1 MEQVVEQIF
10 KGLNPAQYQAV
21 SDIEGPQ
28 LIIAG
33 AGSGKTKVLTC
44 RIANILSKGHEPG
57 SILALTFTNK
67 AAREMKERIA
77 SLIGEGKARRLFM
90 GTFHSIFIR
99 FLRDEAEL
107 LGFPKTFSI
116 YDTTDSRN
124 VIKACIKELQ
134 LDDKQYKPNEVHS
147 RISMA
152 KNNLVTAEAYG
163 RNSTLIQND
172 SAAKKPRIW
181 EIYREYAKKCRQ
193 AGAMDFDDIL
203 LYTNIL
209 FRDFPE
215 AMERIRSRFQ
225 FVMVDEYQDTNYAQ
239 YLIIKKLSSV
249 HQNISVVGDDAQS
262 IYSFRGARIENIL
275 NFRKDYPQ
283 AKEYRLEQNYRSTQT
298 IVNAANS
305 LIAKNKMQLK
315 KNCFSEQE
323 RGDLIE
329 LISAYTE
336 QEEGFLV
343 ASSIMDQVRRTHEPY
358 SSFAILYRT
367 NAQSRVIEEALRK
380 KNMPYKIFAGH
391 SFYERAEVKDMLAYL
406 KLVSNIKDDEA
417 FKRIVNFP
425 ARGIGDTS
433 LGRLKEAAT
442 AKELSMF
449 ETIKVV
455 NLEEFSIKAG
465 TATKMKHFVEGIES
479 LREMM
484 DSTDAYTMAMEVNSR
499 FGILDYMKQD
509 TTLEAQGRVQNVEE
523 LFNSI
528 KEFVDDGEAEYEQL
542 AQEGEDIP
550 IVTLDLYLEN
560 VSLISDLDGKDNE
573 EDKNKI
579 ALMTVH
585 SSKGLEFPYVY
596 IVGMEENLFPSQGM
610 GMATEQDIE
619 EERRLFYVAV
629 TRAGKGVKLSYAQS
643 RSKWGNH
650 VSNPPSRFIK
660 EIDKKYILNPI
671 TDWEEELST
680 KFDDYPSSS
689 SRQYPSQRGAQGYP
703 SQGGQ
708 RFPGRQG
715 AGYGPGQQRPQ
726 GATGRPGSGA
736 YQSTPQQRVNSPAG
750 FVPQKKASPANF
762 TPDSP
767 AIVEVGQ
774 TIEHD
779 RFGIGVVISLEG
791 DVTSRKAVVD
801 FRDSGQKTLLL
812 KFAKFRVVAR

>member
-1 MEQVVEQIF
+1 M
-10 KGLNPAQYQAV
+10 
-21 SDIEGPQ
+21 
-28 LIIAG
+28 
-33 AGSGKTKVLTC
+33 LTC

-77 SLIGEGKARRLFM
+77 SLIGESKARRLFM

-163 RNSTLIQND
+163 RNGTLIQND

-209 FRDFPE
+209 FRDFPD
-215 AMERIRSRFQ
+215 ALDRIRKRFK

-239 YLIIKKLSSV
+239 YLIIKKLSSE

-298 IVNAANS
+298 IVDAANS

-315 KNCFSEQE
+315 KNCFSQHE

-329 LISAYTE
+329 LINAYTE
-336 QEEGFLV
+336 QEEGFMV
-343 ASSIMDQVRRTHEPY
+343 ASSIMDQIRRTHEPY
-358 SSFAILYRT
+358 SNFAILYRT

-380 KNMPYKIFAGH
+380 KNMPYKIYAGH
-391 SFYERAEVKDMLAYL
+391 SFYERAEVKDLLAYL
-406 KLVSNIKDDEA
+406 KLVANGKDDEA
-417 FKRIVNFP
+417 FRRVINFP

-433 LGRLKEAAT
+433 LGRLKEAAA
-442 AKELSMF
+442 AKELSLL
-449 ETIKVV
+449 ETVKTA
-455 NLEEFSIKAG
+455 NLEEFAIKGA
-465 TATKMKHFVEGIES
+465 TATKMKHFVAAIEE
-479 LREMM
+479 LH
-484 DSTDAYTMAMEVNSR
+484 DKIPYTDAYELAMEVNAR
-499 FGILDYMKQD
+499 FAILPYMKQD
-509 TTLEAQGRVQNVEE
+509 TTLEGQGRVENVEE

-528 KEFVDDGEAEYEQL
+528 NEFVDDGKEEYEKL

-560 VSLISDLDGKDNE
+560 VSLISDLDGKDSE

-596 IVGMEENLFPSQGM
+596 IVGVEENLFPSGGM

-619 EERRLFYVAV
+619 EERRLFYVAI
-629 TRAGKGVKLSYAQS
+629 TRAERGVKLSFAQS
-643 RSKWGNH
+643 RTKWGTH
-650 VSNPPSRFIK
+650 TSNSPSRFIK
-660 EIDKKYILNPI
+660 EIDKKYILNPLP
-671 TDWEEELST
+671 DYEEQLRT
-680 KFDDYPSSS
+680 KFDDDDDSIFGLRRKPATYYP
-689 SRQYPSQRGAQGYP
+689 GASKGVV
-703 SQGGQ
+703 GGQ
-708 RFPGRQG
+708 RQ
-715 AGYGPGQQRPQ
+715 
-726 GATGRPGSGA
+726 
-736 YQSTPQQRVNSPAG
+736 PQQRMHSPMPQRPASSPQRIAPRAD
-750 FVPQKKASPANF
+750 FV
-762 TPDSP
+762 PDSP
-767 AIVEVGQ
+767 NKVAVGNK
-774 TIEHD
+774 IEHD
-779 RFGIGVVISLEG
+779 RFGIGTVISLEG
-791 DVTSRKAVVD
+791 DVTNRKAVVD
-801 FRDSGQKTLLL
+801 FEGSGRKTLLL
-812 KFAKFRVVAR
+812 KFAKVRVIS

>member
-1 MEQVVEQIF
+1 MEQVNPQIF
-10 KGLNPAQYQAV
+10 EGLNPAQYQAV

-44 RIANILSKGHEPG
+44 RIANILDKGFSPS

-67 AAREMKERIA
+67 ASREMKERIA
-77 SLIGEGKARRLFM
+77 SLIGDYKARRLVM

-107 LGFPKTFSI
+107 IGFPKTFSI

-124 VIKACIKELQ
+124 VIKACIKELN
-134 LDDKQYKPNEVHS
+134 LDDKVYKANEVHG

-152 KNNLVTAEAYG
+152 KNNLVTAEAYS

-172 SAAKKPRIW
+172 SAARKPRLW

-209 FRDFPE
+209 FRDFPD
-215 AMERIRSRFQ
+215 ALARIRSRFQ
-225 FVMVDEYQDTNYAQ
+225 FIMVDEYQDTNYAQ
-239 YLIIKKLSSV
+239 YLIIKKLASE

-305 LIAKNKMQLK
+305 LIEKNRMQLK
-315 KNCFSEQE
+315 KKCFSEHE

-329 LISAYTE
+329 LISAFTE
-336 QEEGFLV
+336 QEEGIMV
-343 ASSIMDQVRRTHEPY
+343 ASSIMEQVRRSCEPY

-367 NAQSRVIEEALRK
+367 NAQSRVIEEALRR

-406 KLVSNIKDDEA
+406 RLVSNGKDDEA
-417 FKRIVNFP
+417 FRRVVNFP
-425 ARGIGDTS
+425 PRGIGETS
-433 LGRLKEAAT
+433 MGRLREAAAT
-442 AKELSMF
+442 KEISLF
-449 ETIKVV
+449 EAVKVC

-465 TATKMKHFVEGIES
+465 TATKMKHFIEGIEA
-479 LREMM
+479 LREKMPY
-484 DSTDAYTMAMEVNSR
+484 TNAYELAMEVNGR
-499 FGILDYMKQD
+499 FGILEHMKQD
-509 TTLEAQGRVQNVEE
+509 TSLEGQGRVENVEE

-528 KEFVDDGEAEYEQL
+528 KEFVDEGMLEYEQM
-542 AQEGEDIP
+542 AQEGYDMP

-560 VSLISDLDGKDNE
+560 VSLLSDMDGKENE
-573 EDKNKI
+573 EDRNKI

-596 IVGMEENLFPSQGM
+596 IVGVEENLFPSSGM
-610 GMATEQDIE
+610 GTATQQDVE
-619 EERRLFYVAV
+619 EERRLFYVAL
-629 TRAGKGVKLSYAQS
+629 TRAEKGVKLSFAKS
-643 RSKWGNH
+643 RMKWGSH
-650 VSNPPSRFIK
+650 VSNSPSRFIK
-660 EIDKKYILNPI
+660 EIDKQYILNPL

-680 KFDDYPSSS
+680 KFDDPLPDRFQSLG
-689 SRQYPSQRGAQGYP
+689 RGGY
-703 SQGGQ
+703 
-708 RFPGRQG
+708 
-715 AGYGPGQQRPQ
+715 
-726 GATGRPGSGA
+726 GRPGGA
-736 YQSTPQQRVNSPAG
+736 GPRGGAQAYPGQGGAGRPSAGMAPKPQVGTAPRPAPRPAPRAD
-750 FVPQKKASPANF
+750 FV
-762 TPDSP
+762 PDSP
-767 AIVEVGQ
+767 SKVEVGQ

-779 RFGIGVVISLEG
+779 RFGIGVVVSLEG
-791 DVTSRKAVVD
+791 DIASRKAVVD
-801 FRDSGQKTLLL
+801 FKEGGRKTLLL
-812 KFAKFRVVAR
+812 KFAKIRVVAR

>member
-1 MEQVVEQIF
+1 MEQVNPQIF
-10 KGLNPAQYQAV
+10 EGLNPAQYQAV

-44 RIANILSKGHEPG
+44 RIANILDKGFSPS

-67 AAREMKERIA
+67 ASREMKERIA
-77 SLIGEGKARRLFM
+77 SLIGDYKARRLVM

-107 LGFPKTFSI
+107 IGFPKTFSI

-124 VIKACIKELQ
+124 VIKACIKELN
-134 LDDKQYKPNEVHS
+134 LDDKVYKANEVHG

-152 KNNLVTAEAYG
+152 KNNLVTAEAYS

-172 SAAKKPRIW
+172 SAARKPRLW

-209 FRDFPE
+209 FRDFPD
-215 AMERIRSRFQ
+215 ALARIRSRFQ
-225 FVMVDEYQDTNYAQ
+225 FIMVDEYQDTNYAQ
-239 YLIIKKLSSV
+239 YLIIKKLASE

-305 LIAKNKMQLK
+305 LIEKNRMQLK
-315 KNCFSEQE
+315 KKCFSEHE

-329 LISAYTE
+329 LISAFTE
-336 QEEGFLV
+336 QEEGIMV
-343 ASSIMDQVRRTHEPY
+343 ASSIMEQVRRSCEPY

-367 NAQSRVIEEALRK
+367 NAQSRVIEEALRR

-406 KLVSNIKDDEA
+406 RLVSNGKDDEA
-417 FKRIVNFP
+417 FRRVVNFP
-425 ARGIGDTS
+425 PRGIGETS
-433 LGRLKEAAT
+433 MGRLREAAA
-442 AKELSMF
+442 AKEISLF
-449 ETIKVV
+449 EAVKVC

-465 TATKMKHFVEGIES
+465 TATKMKHFIEGIEA
-479 LREMM
+479 LREKMPY
-484 DSTDAYTMAMEVNSR
+484 TNAYELAMEVNGR
-499 FGILDYMKQD
+499 FGILEHMKQD
-509 TTLEAQGRVQNVEE
+509 TSLEGQGRVENVEE

-528 KEFVDDGEAEYEQL
+528 KEFVDEGMLEYEQM
-542 AQEGEDIP
+542 AQEGYDMP

-560 VSLISDLDGKDNE
+560 VSLLSDMDGKENE
-573 EDKNKI
+573 EDRNKI

-596 IVGMEENLFPSQGM
+596 IVGVEENLFPSSGM
-610 GMATEQDIE
+610 GTATQQDVE
-619 EERRLFYVAV
+619 EERRLFYVAL
-629 TRAGKGVKLSYAQS
+629 TRAEKGVKLSFAKS
-643 RSKWGNH
+643 RMKWGSH
-650 VSNPPSRFIK
+650 VSNSPSRFIK
-660 EIDKKYILNPI
+660 EIDKQYILNPL

-680 KFDDYPSSS
+680 KFDDPLPDRFSSMG
-689 SRQYPSQRGAQGYP
+689 RGGY
-703 SQGGQ
+703 
-708 RFPGRQG
+708 
-715 AGYGPGQQRPQ
+715 
-726 GATGRPGSGA
+726 GRPGSAGQRGGA
-736 YQSTPQQRVNSPAG
+736 PAYPGQGGAGRPSAGMAPKPQVGTAPRPAPRPAPRTD
-750 FVPQKKASPANF
+750 FV
-762 TPDSP
+762 PDSP
-767 AIVEVGQ
+767 SKVEVGQ

-779 RFGIGVVISLEG
+779 RFGIGVVVSLEG
-791 DVTSRKAVVD
+791 DIASRKAVVD
-801 FRDSGQKTLLL
+801 FKEGGRKTLLL
-812 KFAKFRVVAR
+812 KFAKIRVVAR

>member
-1 MEQVVEQIF
+1 MEQVEQLIF

-33 AGSGKTKVLTC
+33 AGSGKTRVLTC
-44 RIANILSKGHEPG
+44 RIANILSKGHDPS

-67 AAREMKERIA
+67 ASREMKERIA
-77 SLIGEGKARRLFM
+77 SIIGDYKARRLYM

-99 FLRDEAEL
+99 FLREEAEL

-134 LDDKQYKPNEVHS
+134 LDDKLYKPNEVHG

-152 KNNLVTAEAYG
+152 KNNLVTSEAYS

-172 SAAKKPRIW
+172 AAAKKPRVW

-215 AMERIRSRFQ
+215 ALDRIRSRFQ
-225 FVMVDEYQDTNYAQ
+225 FIMVDEYQDTNYAQ
-239 YLIIKKLSSV
+239 YLIIKKLATE

-275 NFRKDYPQ
+275 NFRKDYPH

-298 IVNAANS
+298 IVDAANS
-305 LIAKNKMQLK
+305 LIAKNRMQLK
-315 KNCFSEQE
+315 KKCFSEHE

-329 LISAYTE
+329 LINAFTE
-336 QEEGFLV
+336 QEEGFMV
-343 ASSIMDQVRRTHEPY
+343 ASSIMDQVHRTHEPY

-367 NAQSRVIEEALRK
+367 NAQSRVIEEALRR
-380 KNMPYKIFAGH
+380 KNMPYKIYAGH

-406 KLVSNIKDDEA
+406 RLVANGKDDEA
-417 FKRIVNFP
+417 FRRVINFP

-433 LGRLKEAAT
+433 LGRLREAAA
-442 AKELSMF
+442 AKEISLF
-449 ETIKVV
+449 EAVKGG
-455 NLEEFSIKAG
+455 NLEEFGIKGA
-465 TATKMKHFVEGIES
+465 TETKMKSFVQGIES
-479 LREMM
+479 LKEKMPY
-484 DSTDAYTMAMEVNSR
+484 TNAYDLALEVNGR
-499 FGILDYMKQD
+499 FGILEYMKQD
-509 TTLEAQGRVQNVEE
+509 TTLEGQGRVENIEE
-523 LFNSI
+523 LYNSI
-528 KEFVDDGEAEYEQL
+528 KEFVDEGTEEYEQM
-542 AQEGEDIP
+542 AQEGYDTP

-579 ALMTVH
+579 SLMTVH

-596 IVGMEENLFPSQGM
+596 IVGVEENLFPSSGM
-610 GMATEQDIE
+610 GTATQQDVE
-619 EERRLFYVAV
+619 EERRLFYVAI
-629 TRAGKGVKLSYAQS
+629 TRAEKGVKLSFARS
-643 RSKWGNH
+643 RTKWGSH

-660 EIDKKYILNPI
+660 EIDKKYILNPL
-671 TDWEEELST
+671 TDWEEELRT
-680 KFDDYPSSS
+680 KFDDDVIIGRSPYSSG
-689 SRQYPSQRGAQGYP
+689 RGGYA
-703 SQGGQ
+703 SGI
-708 RFPGRQG
+708 RQG
-715 AGYGPGQQRPQ
+715 AGIPGRTNPS
-726 GATGRPGSGA
+726 ANSM
-736 YQSTPQQRVNSPAG
+736 QRVSPPAG
-750 FVPQKKASPANF
+750 KVQVSHAVRRDFVA
-762 TPDSP
+762 DSP
-767 AIVEVGQ
+767 SKVQVGN
-774 TIEHD
+774 TIEHE
-779 RFGIGVVISLEG
+779 RFGIGVVVSIEG
-791 DVTSRKAVVD
+791 DVASRKAIVD
-801 FRDSGQKTLLL
+801 FKEGGRKTLLL
-812 KFAKFRVVAR
+812 KFAKLRVVAQ

>member
-1 MEQVVEQIF
+1 MEQENKLIF
-10 KGLNPAQYQAV
+10 EGLNKAQYQAV

-33 AGSGKTKVLTC
+33 AGSGKTRVLTC
-44 RIANILSKGHEPG
+44 RIANILDKGYTPD

-77 SLIGEGKARRLFM
+77 TIIGEYKARRLYM

-99 FLRDEAEL
+99 FLREEAEL

-152 KNNLVTAEAYG
+152 KNNLVTAESYS

-172 SAAKKPRIW
+172 SAAKKPRVW
-181 EIYREYAKKCRQ
+181 EIYREYAKKCKQ

-209 FRDFPE
+209 FRDYPD
-215 AMERIRSRFQ
+215 ALQRIKDRFN
-225 FVMVDEYQDTNYAQ
+225 FIMVDEYQDTNYAQ
-239 YLIIKKLSSV
+239 YLIIKKLASE

-275 NFRKDYPQ
+275 NFRKDYPK

-298 IVNAANS
+298 IVDAANS

-315 KNCFSEQE
+315 KNCFSQHE

-329 LISAYTE
+329 LINAYTE
-336 QEEGFLV
+336 QEEGFMV
-343 ASSIMDQVRRTHEPY
+343 ASSIMDQIRRTHEPY
-358 SSFAILYRT
+358 SNFAILYRT

-380 KNMPYKIFAGH
+380 KNMPYKIYAGH

-406 KLVSNIKDDEA
+406 KLVANGKDDEA
-417 FKRIVNFP
+417 FRRVINFP

-433 LGRLKEAAT
+433 LGRLKEAAA
-442 AKELSMF
+442 AKELSLL
-449 ETIKVV
+449 ETVKSA
-455 NLEEFSIKAG
+455 NLEEFAIKSA
-465 TATKMKHFVEGIES
+465 TATKMKHFVEAIEA
-479 LREMM
+479 LHEKIPY
-484 DSTDAYTMAMEVNSR
+484 TDAYELAMEVNAR
-499 FGILDYMKQD
+499 FGILPYMKQD
-509 TTLEAQGRVQNVEE
+509 TTLEGQGRVENVEE

-528 KEFVDDGEAEYEQL
+528 NEFVDDGREEYEKL
-542 AQEGEDIP
+542 AQDGEEIP
-550 IVTLDLYLEN
+550 MVTLDLYLEN
-560 VSLISDLDGKDNE
+560 VSLISDLDGKDGE

-596 IVGMEENLFPSQGM
+596 IVGVEENLFPSGGM

-619 EERRLFYVAV
+619 EERRLFYVAI
-629 TRAGKGVKLSYAQS
+629 TRAEKGVKLSFAQS
-643 RSKWGNH
+643 RTKWGTH
-650 VSNPPSRFIK
+650 TSNSPSRFIK
-660 EIDKKYILNPI
+660 EIDKKYILNPLP
-671 TDWEEELST
+671 DWEEQLRT
-680 KFDDYPSSS
+680 KFDDDDDSMFGLRRKPATYYPGGN
-689 SRQYPSQRGAQGYP
+689 RGVAG
-703 SQGGQ
+703 GGQ
-708 RFPGRQG
+708 RP
-715 AGYGPGQQRPQ
+715 PQ
-726 GATGRPGSGA
+726 
-736 YQSTPQQRVNSPAG
+736 PQQRMQSPMPHRPTPATQRIAPRAD
-750 FVPQKKASPANF
+750 FV
-762 TPDSP
+762 PDSP
-767 AIVEVGQ
+767 NKVAVGNK
-774 TIEHD
+774 IEHD
-779 RFGIGVVISLEG
+779 RFGIGTVISLEG
-791 DVTSRKAVVD
+791 DVTNRKAVVD
-801 FRDSGQKTLLL
+801 FESSGRKTLLL
-812 KFAKFRVVAR
+812 KFAKVRVIS